1 MPAPKKRLFG
11 TISRL
16 SSGKY
21 RARYTGPDGKKYSG
35 PHPFFTKDD
44 AGAWLRQEQK
54 LIEFDEWQPPH
65 LRYRTKEDD
74 ARTVGDWLR
83 QWLDL
88 QEKRLKPSTMV
99 NYRTTLDRRILTITG
114 KAGRLRTI
122 PLVRLTRRDVI
133 DWWDAL
139 TIQFGYQPYNRAA
152 YVRLRTAIQAAVD
165 RDLIPT
171 NPVDV
176 KEARHKPKPARKEL
190 PEAATM
196 QKIVDNL
203 NPTHKI
209 IGILTFFHGM
219 RIGEVLGLRRKDITI
234 TGDTILIHIRGNAYR
249 TSDGMKYQDTPKTS
263 ASHRTIPVFKKFHQ
277 DIIEHL
283 ATIGDS
289 PDAFICTTGSGKII
303 LDTSYRSVLHRAKTR
318 AGITERISPHY
329 GRVWLITTLVEQG
342 MTIPAIGELLGQVD
356 LKTITEIYMRTSN
369 ARRQEA
375 LQRVSDSL
383 MGSEM

>member
-249 TSDGMKYQDTPKTS
+249 TSNGMKYQDTPKTS

-277 DIIEHL
+277 DIIDHL

-303 LDTSYRSVLHRAKTR
+303 LDPSYRSVLHRAKTR

-383 MGSEM
+383 MGS

>member
-74 ARTVGDWLR
+74 ARTVGDWLY

-176 KEARHKPKPARKEL
+176 KEARHKPKPTRKEL
-190 PEAATM
+190 PEATTM

-234 TGDTILIHIRGNAYR
+234 AGDTILIHIRGNAYR
-249 TSDGMKYQDTPKTS
+249 TSNGMKYQDTPKTS

-277 DIIEHL
+277 DIIDHL

-369 ARRQEA
+369 ARRQEV

-383 MGSEM
+383 MGP

>member
-234 TGDTILIHIRGNAYR
+234 AGDTILIHIRGNAYR
-249 TSDGMKYQDTPKTS
+249 TSNGMKYQDTPKTS

-277 DIIEHL
+277 DIIDHL

-303 LDTSYRSVLHRAKTR
+303 LDTSYRSVLHRAKNR

-383 MGSEM
+383 MGS

>member
-65 LRYRTKEDD
+65 LRYRTKED
-74 ARTVGDWLR
+74 ATRTVGDWLY

-99 NYRTTLDRRILTITG
+99 NYRATLDRRILTITG

-234 TGDTILIHIRGNAYR
+234 AGDTILIHIRGNAYR
-249 TSDGMKYQDTPKTS
+249 TSNGMKYQDTPKTS
-263 ASHRTIPVFKKFHQ
+263 ASYRTIPVFKKFHQ
-277 DIIEHL
+277 DIIDHL
-283 ATIGDS
+283 DTIGDS

-383 MGSEM
+383 MGS

>member
-383 MGSEM
+383 MDS

>member
-74 ARTVGDWLR
+74 ARTVGDWLY

-176 KEARHKPKPARKEL
+176 KEARHKPRPARKEL

-234 TGDTILIHIRGNAYR
+234 AGDTILIHIRGNAYR
-249 TSDGMKYQDTPKTS
+249 TSNGMKYQDTPKTS

-277 DIIEHL
+277 DIIDHL

-369 ARRQEA
+369 ARRQEV

-383 MGSEM
+383 MGS

>member
-176 KEARHKPKPARKEL
+176 KEARHKPKPVRKEL

-383 MGSEM
+383 MGS

>member
-277 DIIEHL
+277 DIIDHL

-329 GRVWLITTLVEQG
+329 GRVWLITALVEQG

-383 MGSEM
+383 MGS

>member
-99 NYRTTLDRRILTITG
+99 NYHTTLDRRILTITG

-249 TSDGMKYQDTPKTS
+249 TSNGMKYQDTPKTS

-277 DIIEHL
+277 DIIDHL

-369 ARRQEA
+369 ARRQEV

-383 MGSEM
+383 MGS

>member
-65 LRYRTKEDD
+65 LRYRTKEDN

-249 TSDGMKYQDTPKTS
+249 TSNGMKYQDTPKTS

-277 DIIEHL
+277 DIIDHL

-342 MTIPAIGELLGQVD
+342 MTIPAIGELLGQMD

-383 MGSEM
+383 MGS

>member
-196 QKIVDNL
+196 QKIVNNL

-249 TSDGMKYQDTPKTS
+249 TSNGMKYQDTPKTS

-277 DIIEHL
+277 DIIDHL

-383 MGSEM
+383 MGS

>member
-249 TSDGMKYQDTPKTS
+249 TSNGMKYQDTPKTS

-277 DIIEHL
+277 DIIDHL
-283 ATIGDS
+283 DTIGDS

-303 LDTSYRSVLHRAKTR
+303 LETSYRSVLHRAKTR

-383 MGSEM
+383 MGS

>member
-249 TSDGMKYQDTPKTS
+249 TSNGMKYQDTPKTS

-277 DIIEHL
+277 DIIDHL
-283 ATIGDS
+283 DTIGDS

-383 MGSEM
+383 MGS

>member
-65 LRYRTKEDD
+65 LRYRTKEDN

-234 TGDTILIHIRGNAYR
+234 AGDTILIHIRGNAYR
-249 TSDGMKYQDTPKTS
+249 TSNGMKYQDTPKTS

-277 DIIEHL
+277 DIIDHL

-383 MGSEM
+383 MGS

>member
-54 LIEFDEWQPPH
+54 LIEFDEWRPPR
-65 LRYRTKEDD
+65 LRYRSKEDD
-74 ARTVGDWLR
+74 ARTVGDWLY
-83 QWLDL
+83 QWLEL

-176 KEARHKPKPARKEL
+176 KEARHKPKPTRKEL

-234 TGDTILIHIRGNAYR
+234 AGDTILIHIRGNAYR
-249 TSDGMKYQDTPKTS
+249 TSNGMKYQDTPKTS

-277 DIIEHL
+277 DIIDHL

-369 ARRQEA
+369 ARRQEV

-383 MGSEM
+383 MGP

>member
-249 TSDGMKYQDTPKTS
+249 TSNGMKYQDTPKTS
-263 ASHRTIPVFKKFHQ
+263 ASHRTIPVFKKFHH
-277 DIIEHL
+277 DIIDHL

-383 MGSEM
+383 MGS